1 MVEHV
6 DQIVSAVWTH
16 NSATLVTV
24 VTPAN
29 RVTVVTVVD
38 KANRVTVVTVV
49 DKANRVTIE
58 TIAAPRNRKLNTA
71 TPPLALNYLTKK
83 TAELAIAV
91 VTMVTVIAT
100 I

>member
-29 RVTVVTVVD
+29 RVAVATVVD
-38 KANRVTVVTVV
+38 KAS
-49 DKANRVTIE
+49 RVTIA
-58 TIAAPRNRKLNTA
+58 TLAAPRNRKLNTA
-71 TPPLALNYLTKK
+71 TPPQALNYLTKK
-83 TAELAIAV
+83 TAELAIAMGS
-91 VTMVTVIAT
+91 MVTVIAT

>member
-29 RVTVVTVVD
+29 RVTVVD

-49 DKANRVTIE
+49 DKANRVTIA

-71 TPPLALNYLTKK
+71 TPPQALNYLTKK
-83 TAELAIAV
+83 TAELAIAMGS
-91 VTMVTVIAT
+91 MVTVIAT

>member
-6 DQIVSAVWTH
+6 DRIVSAVWTH

-29 RVTVVTVVD
+29 RVTVVTL
-38 KANRVTVVTVV
+38 
-49 DKANRVTIE
+49 
-58 TIAAPRNRKLNTA
+58 AAPRNRKLNTA

-83 TAELAIAV
+83 TAELAIAM